1 MSAQIN
7 NIFTARLYPLV
18 LFTFLKLSKILNNIP
33 IITHIMKAPA
43 TVPPKRTAY
52 PLNPSPAMQY
62 YTYLKCIRIILVN
75 SELPTIIPV
84 IKLTKEV
91 PVLSVS

>member
-1 MSAQIN
+1 MPAQIII
-7 NIFTARLYPLV
+7 IFTARLYPLV
-18 LFTFLKLSKILNNIP
+18 LFIFLKLSKILNNIP
-33 IITHIMKAPA
+33 IITHIMKVPA

-52 PLNPSPAMQY
+52 PLNQSPAMPK
-62 YTYLKCIRIILVN
+62 YTYIKSIRNILVN
-75 SELPTIIPV
+75 SEIPTIIPV